1 MVILLATDILTM
13 IHNRMD
19 SFSKGQKRIAAFIVS
34 SYDKAAFMTASKV
47 GKKVNVSESTVVR
60 FAAELGFDGYPSMQ
74 KALQELVRN
83 KLTSVQRLE
92 GAGDRL
98 GNQDVVSM
106 VLQSDMESIRMT
118 SEALDRS
125 VLDCAV
131 QTIIDAKN
139 IYIVGVRSSAAIALY
154 MSHYFRN
161 IFDHV
166 RLVSSSATS
175 EMIEQMLH
183 VGKNDV
189 VVGISLPRYSSRTV
203 KLLEFAKDSGAKVVV
218 ITDSVDAPT
227 AKYADYTLVAK
238 SDMVSVVDSLVAP
251 MSLVN
256 ALIVAIGRKREQ
268 ELSKVFEDLE
278 RIWEEYKVY
287 ERIET

>member
-1 MVILLATDILTM
+1 MAADILST

-19 SFSKGQKRIAAFIVS
+19 TFSKGQKRIAAFIVS
-34 SYDKAAFMTASKV
+34 SYDKAAFMTASKL

-60 FAAELGFDGYPSMQ
+60 FASELGYDGYPSMQ

-83 KLTSVQRLE
+83 RLTSVQRLE
-92 GAGDRL
+92 GTGDRL
-98 GNQDVVSM
+98 GTQDVVSM
-106 VLQSDMESIRMT
+106 VLHSDLESIRMT
-118 SEALDRS
+118 GEALDRS
-125 VLDCAV
+125 ELDRAV
-131 QTIIDAKN
+131 QTIIDARN

-161 IFDHV
+161 IFDNV

-175 EMIEQMLH
+175 EMMEQMLH
-183 VGKNDV
+183 VGEHDV

-203 KLLEFAKDSGAKVVV
+203 KLLKFAKDNGAKVVV
-218 ITDSVDAPT
+218 ITDSTDAPT
-227 AKYADYTLVAK
+227 AQYADHTLLAK

-256 ALIVAIGRKREQ
+256 ALIVAISRRREQ
-268 ELSKVFEDLE
+268 ELSGVFENLE
-278 RIWEEYKVY
+278 RIWEEYEVY